1 MKYNNFLE
9 HNKLSHL
16 HDEKTI
22 FFCKTDYILQD
33 FETIAKLNNTVILIT
48 GNSDYPITD
57 HIISLAPKNIKK
69 WYAVNALT
77 HNPMIEPI
85 PLGLENQYFSLRD
98 NHGIGY
104 PERASL
110 KETILQNID
119 KNYIPTKFLYCNF
132 NISTNPDHRQK
143 VYNIAKK
150 LNHITIDQPNLSL
163 HDFFKKIQD
172 HKMTVCPA
180 GNGIDTH
187 RLWEVL
193 YCGRI
198 PITINLANYKI
209 YDLYSRL
216 PIIILDKIEDLL
228 NYDLIE
234 HKYNT
239 IISTKYNLDILDS
252 SYWIDKILY
261 DTKSN

>member
-1 MKYNNFLE
+1 MNHTDFLE

-16 HDEKTI
+16 HDGKTV
-22 FFCKTDYILQD
+22 FFCKTDYLLQD
-33 FETIAKLNNTVILIT
+33 FEIITKLDNEVILIT

-57 HIISLAPKNIKK
+57 QIVSLAPKNIKK

-77 HNPMIEPI
+77 HNDIIEPI
-85 PLGLENQYFSLRD
+85 PIGLENQYFSTREG
-98 NHGIGY
+98 HGIGY
-104 PERASL
+104 SDRARL
-110 KETILQNID
+110 KKSILQQLD
-119 KNYIPTKFLYCNF
+119 TKYIPTQFLYSNF

-143 VYNIAKK
+143 VHNIAKK
-150 LNHITIDQPNLSL
+150 LNYITIDQPSLSL
-163 HDFFKKIQD
+163 YIFFKQIQD
-172 HKMTVCPA
+172 HKMVICPA

-198 PITINLANYKI
+198 PITINLANCKI

-234 HKYNT
+234 YKYKT
-239 IISTKYNLDILDS
+239 IISTTYNLEILNS
-252 SYWIDKILY
+252 SYWIEKILY